1 MMKASATAGRR
12 VNARTLDFRIILSYP
27 VFPLTGLADVA
38 PIRRQGR
45 DLDIRPP
52 DPDPAGQHHADEA
65 TLRVPRLGQEGQERL
80 AQIEIGD
87 LLGDWDGYEV
97 TAVARRRGMVEIE
110 LNPVAGRP
118 GVCTGCGQE
127 VDAVHGYERRRVRDL
142 PLLGAPTSL
151 ILRRRR
157 LACPRCGPKL
167 ERLNWLVRY
176 ARVTQRLADD
186 VVQLCTVMTVKQ
198 VAEHYRLGW
207 DTVRD
212 LDKRYLQRSFGP
224 VDVQGATQLVL
235 DEFVLLAGKKYATV
249 ITDAVTK
256 RVLWVSR
263 GHRREN
269 VRPFFEAL
277 GSAGC
282 RAVKA
287 VSMDINSAYE
297 QEVRHHC
304 PQARIVYD
312 LFHVAASHSMRSE
325 RAVARRKQPAG

>member
-1 MMKASATAGRR
+1 M
-12 VNARTLDFRIILSYP
+12 
-27 VFPLTGLADVA
+27 
-38 PIRRQGR
+38 
-45 DLDIRPP
+45 
-52 DPDPAGQHHADEA
+52 
-65 TLRVPRLGQEGQERL
+65 

-87 LLGDWDGYEV
+87 LLGYWDGYEV
-97 TAVARRRGMVEIE
+97 AAVARRRGMVEIE

-118 GVCTGCGQE
+118 GDCTGCGRE

-142 PLLGAPTSL
+142 PILGVPTSL

-157 LACPRCGPKL
+157 LACPSCGPKL
-167 ERLNWLVRY
+167 ERLSWLARY

-186 VVQLCTVMTVKQ
+186 VAQLCTVMTVKQ
-198 VAEHYRLGW
+198 VAEFFRLGW

-212 LDKRYLQRSFGP
+212 LDKRYLQRNFGP
-224 VDVQGATQLVL
+224 VDVKGVTQLVL
-235 DEFVLLAGKKYATV
+235 DEFVLLAGKKYVTV

-256 RVLWVSR
+256 RVLWMSR

-277 GSAGC
+277 GPAAC

-287 VSMDINSAYE
+287 VAMDINSTYE

-312 LFHVAASHSMRSE
+312 LFHVAASHSLRSD
-325 RAVARRKQPAG
+325 RAVARRMKPEVAHGNAG